1 MLDVEM
7 MRVFGRVRP
16 PVLDSLEERKALD
29 LAVSDGSPEQPTG
42 TPCIESWNSNG
53 TIVYSQGARRE
64 FQFTGC
70 FGAEHSQEEIFNNV
84 GAGVVDGIIDGCN
97 GTILC
102 TGRRGSG
109 KTYTLCGSGPAGGEE
124 EGILARSM
132 TRLFSCLKKTRG
144 RHVSVRVSLL
154 RVYCETLQDML
165 DRSSK
170 RDILI
175 REKSSGETFLEGLSS
190 RTVRGSA
197 EAISIFERAQ
207 FDEGSSRGHT
217 IALVYLEQRR
227 PEEAHRK
234 GGDGLTQSCLM
245 LADLAASESAK
256 RTEAR
261 YQRLEE
267 CKFVNLGLSALGN
280 CMAALA
286 KGQAHVPFR
295 DSKLT
300 RLLQQTLAGNSKTA
314 VIVGIIS
321 ERDELGETLATL
333 IFAQRAMSVM
343 TEARANVVPDLEARC
358 QDLQQQYDNQSDKLT
373 QMTLMKASA
382 EERLEVA
389 RDQLAQLQEEK
400 NATDVRLQTMV
411 EAYDMLTEPS
421 SEDAV
426 STTDTTQQQEW
437 KERARNMKA
446 ECDRNMKSLKQGY
459 EERVQA
465 YKAEAARAAAQ
476 CCSSDYELTKEKEA
490 HLQVARDLRVCHS
503 EGRRQERET
512 NRRISELLKELADR
526 DAVVEDM
533 EARIRVLENQA
544 VQQNAV
550 LAKEYV
556 SRHQVNEMETLF
568 GTAVEDL
575 SNRLKDMEK
584 RKTDVQRQGNEMS
597 RAEALGPGRD
607 LNGVRAPGRRRGG
620 SQAGAATFC

>member
-1 MLDVEM
+1 MLDVET
-7 MRVFGRVRP
+7 MRVFGRIRP
-16 PVLDSLEERKALD
+16 PVPGSLEEQKALD
-29 LAVSDGSPEQPTG
+29 PAVSDGCPEQPVG
-42 TPCIESWNSNG
+42 TSCIESWDSNG
-53 TIVYSQGARRE
+53 TVVYSQGARRE
-64 FQFTGC
+64 FQYTGC
-70 FGAEHSQEEIFNNV
+70 FGANHSQEEIFNVV

-102 TGRRGSG
+102 AGRRGSG
-109 KTYTLCGSGPAGGEE
+109 KTYTLCGSGPTGGEQ

-132 TRLFSCLKKTRG
+132 TRLFSGLQDTRG
-144 RHVSVRVSLL
+144 RHVSVRISVL
-154 RVYCETLQDML
+154 RIYCETLQDML
-165 DRSSK
+165 DRPSK

-190 RTVRGSA
+190 RTVCSSA
-197 EAISIFERAQ
+197 EAISLFERAQ

-217 IALVYLEQRR
+217 VALVYLEQRR
-227 PEEAHRK
+227 PEEGRHK
-234 GGDGLTQSCLM
+234 GGDGITQSCLM

-280 CMAALA
+280 CVAALA

-314 VIVGIIS
+314 LIVGVIP

-358 QDLQQQYDNQSDKLT
+358 QDLQQKLDSQSDKLT
-373 QMTLMKASA
+373 QMTLTKASA

-389 RDQLAQLQEEK
+389 HDQMAQLQEEM
-400 NATDVRLQTMV
+400 NATDVRLQTVV
-411 EAYDMLTEPS
+411 EAYEMLTEPS
-421 SEDAV
+421 SEDAA
-426 STTDTTQQQEW
+426 STTDTSQQQEW

-446 ECDRNMKSLKQGY
+446 ECARDMKTVKQGY

-476 CCSSDYELTKEKEA
+476 CCSREYELTKEKEA
-490 HLQVARDLRVCHS
+490 HLLVASRDLRVCQS
-503 EGRRQERET
+503 EGRKQERET
-512 NRRISELLKELADR
+512 NRRVSELLKELADR
-526 DAVVEDM
+526 DAAVEDM

-544 VQQNAV
+544 VQQKAV

-556 SRHQVNEMETLF
+556 SRHQVSEMETLF

-584 RKTDVQRQGNEMS
+584 RKTDVQRKGSGMA
-597 RAEALGPGRD
+597 RAEAVGLGRD
-607 LNGVRAPGRRRGG
+607 LNGVRAPGRRR

>member
-1 MLDVEM
+1 MLGVET
-7 MRVFGRVRP
+7 MRVFGRIRP
-16 PVLDSLEERKALD
+16 LVLDSLEKQKALD
-29 LAVSDGSPEQPTG
+29 TAVSDGSPEQPTG

-70 FGAEHSQEEIFNNV
+70 FGAEHSQEEVFNTV
-84 GAGVVDGIIDGCN
+84 GAGVVDGIVDGCN

-132 TRLFSCLKKTRG
+132 TRLFSGLKKTRG
-144 RHVSVRVSLL
+144 RHVSVRVSFL
-154 RVYCETLQDML
+154 RIYCETLQDML
-165 DRSSK
+165 DRSSN
-170 RDILI
+170 RYILI

-190 RTVRGSA
+190 RTVRSSA
-197 EAISIFERAQ
+197 EAISIFERAK

-227 PEEAHRK
+227 PEEARRK

-280 CMAALA
+280 CVAALA

-314 VIVGIIS
+314 VIVGIIPQ
-321 ERDELGETLATL
+321 RDERGETLATL

-358 QDLQQQYDNQSDKLT
+358 QDLQQQYDNQSDKFT

-389 RDQLAQLQEEK
+389 HDQLAQLQEEK

-411 EAYDMLTEPS
+411 EAYEMLTEPS
-421 SEDAV
+421 SENAV
-426 STTDTTQQQEW
+426 STTDTTQQQER
-437 KERARNMKA
+437 KERARNIKA
-446 ECDRNMKSLKQGY
+446 ECDRDMKSLKQGY

-465 YKAEAARAAAQ
+465 IKAEAARAAAQ
-476 CCSSDYELTKEKEA
+476 CCSSEYELTKEKEA
-490 HLQVARDLRVCHS
+490 HLLVASRDLRVCQS
-503 EGRRQERET
+503 EGRRQERDT
-512 NRRISELLKELADR
+512 NHRISELLKELADR

-544 VQQNAV
+544 VQQKAV

-568 GTAVEDL
+568 GTAVDDL
-575 SNRLKDMEK
+575 SNRLKDVEK
-584 RKTDVQRQGNEMS
+584 RKIDVQRQGNAMAL
-597 RAEALGPGRD
+597 AEVVGLGRD
-607 LNGVRAPGRRRGG
+607 LNGVRAPGRGR

>member
-1 MLDVEM
+1 MLGVET
-7 MRVFGRVRP
+7 MRVFGRIRP
-16 PVLDSLEERKALD
+16 LVLDSLKKQKALD
-29 LAVSDGSPEQPTG
+29 PAVSDGGPEQPTG

-70 FGAEHSQEEIFNNV
+70 FGAEHSQEEIFNTV
-84 GAGVVDGIIDGCN
+84 GAGVVDGIVDGCN

-109 KTYTLCGSGPAGGEE
+109 KTYTMCGSGPAVGEE
-124 EGILARSM
+124 EGILARSI
-132 TRLFSCLKKTRG
+132 TRLFSGLKKTRE
-144 RHVSVRVSLL
+144 RHVSVRVSFL
-154 RVYCETLQDML
+154 RIYCETLQDML

-190 RTVRGSA
+190 RTVRSSA

-217 IALVYLEQRR
+217 VALVYLEQRR
-227 PEEAHRK
+227 PEEPRRK

-280 CMAALA
+280 CVAAMA

-314 VIVGIIS
+314 VIVGIIP
-321 ERDELGETLATL
+321 ERDERGETLATL
-333 IFAQRAMSVM
+333 IFAQRAMSVV
-343 TEARANVVPDLEARC
+343 TEARANIVPDLEARC

-373 QMTLMKASA
+373 QTTLMKASA

-389 RDQLAQLQEEK
+389 HDQLAQLQEEK
-400 NATDVRLQTMV
+400 NATDVQLQTIV
-411 EAYDMLTEPS
+411 EAYKMLTEPS

-437 KERARNMKA
+437 KERVRNMKA
-446 ECDRNMKSLKQGY
+446 ECDRHMKSLKQGY

-476 CCSSDYELTKEKEA
+476 CCSSEYELNKEKEA
-490 HLQVARDLRVCHS
+490 HLLVASRDLRVCQS

-512 NRRISELLKELADR
+512 NSRISELLKELADR

-533 EARIRVLENQA
+533 EARIRVLENEA
-544 VQQNAV
+544 VQQKAV

-568 GTAVEDL
+568 GTAVDDL
-575 SNRLKDMEK
+575 SNRLKDVEK
-584 RKTDVQRQGNEMS
+584 RKTDVQRQGNAMA
-597 RAEALGPGRD
+597 RAEAVRLGRD
-607 LNGVRAPGRRRGG
+607 LNGVRAPGRRR

>member
-1 MLDVEM
+1 ML
-7 MRVFGRVRP
+7 P
-16 PVLDSLEERKALD
+16 CSL
-29 LAVSDGSPEQPTG
+29 P
-42 TPCIESWNSNG
+42 
-53 TIVYSQGARRE
+53 
-64 FQFTGC
+64 
-70 FGAEHSQEEIFNNV
+70 
-84 GAGVVDGIIDGCN
+84 
-97 GTILC
+97 
-102 TGRRGSG
+102 
-109 KTYTLCGSGPAGGEE
+109 
-124 EGILARSM
+124 
-132 TRLFSCLKKTRG
+132 
-144 RHVSVRVSLL
+144 
-154 RVYCETLQDML
+154 
-165 DRSSK
+165 
-170 RDILI
+170 
-175 REKSSGETFLEGLSS
+175 
-190 RTVRGSA
+190 SA
-197 EAISIFERAQ
+197 EAISIFESAQ

-227 PEEAHRK
+227 PEEARCE
-234 GGDGLTQSCLM
+234 GEDGLTQSCLM

-261 YQRLEE
+261 YRRLEE

-280 CMAALA
+280 CVAALA

-314 VIVGIIS
+314 VIVGIIPERYGVWGRHTVVEHPAPKHLS
-321 ERDELGETLATL
+321 EHRIVVITLFTLLTYVNFAKIASRDELGETLATL

-343 TEARANVVPDLEARC
+343 TDARANVVPDLEARC

-389 RDQLAQLQEEK
+389 HDLLARLQEEK

-411 EAYDMLTEPS
+411 EAYEMLTEPR

-446 ECDRNMKSLKQGY
+446 ECDR
-459 EERVQA
+459 
-465 YKAEAARAAAQ
+465 
-476 CCSSDYELTKEKEA
+476 
-490 HLQVARDLRVCHS
+490 DLRVCQS

-512 NRRISELLKELADR
+512 NRRISELLKELAGR

-544 VQQNAV
+544 VQQKDV

-584 RKTDVQRQGNEMS
+584 RKTDVQRQGNAMA
-597 RAEALGPGRD
+597 RAEAVGLGRD
-607 LNGVRAPGRRRGG
+607 LNGIRAPGRRRC
-620 SQAGAATFC
+620 QAGAATFC